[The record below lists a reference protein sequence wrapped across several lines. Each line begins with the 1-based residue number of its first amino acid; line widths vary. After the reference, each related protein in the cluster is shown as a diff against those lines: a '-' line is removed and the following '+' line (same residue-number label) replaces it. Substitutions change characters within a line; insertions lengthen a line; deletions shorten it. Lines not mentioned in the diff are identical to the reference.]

1 MANSA
6 QLSKNNQNAQVW
18 VNWGGNTERDFKT
31 CIKEVFESLTTVY
44 PQYQFIHLGKVNNQT
59 LIESFNRY
67 SPTHVTSLN
76 GSDAGGCNPD
86 GGVIYIKCADDKYMP
101 VFIGENKHQDD
112 NPGNAL
118 ERAIKNIEF
127 FKGILIA
134 EDYFPYLINING
146 PIVNDKK
153 GSYFDRVTQVGGFMT
168 INTVHVKSDPATPRL
183 RPFTVLLDKEF
194 DYDKVK
200 TASLSI
206 IAEAVDYLAGND
218 KLITV

>member
-18 VNWGGNTERDFKT
+18 VNWGGNSEQDFKT
-31 CIKEVFESLTTVY
+31 SIKEVFESLTTLY
-44 PQYQFIHLGKVNNQT
+44 PDYHFIHKGKVNNQT

-86 GGVIYIKCADDKYMP
+86 GGVIYIECTDGKYMP

-153 GSYFDRVTQVGGFMT
+153 GSYFDRVTQVGGFMP
-168 INTVHVKSDPATPRL
+168 INTVYVRSDPKTPRL
-183 RPFTVLLDKEF
+183 RPFTILLNKEF
-194 DYDKVK
+194 DHNIVK
-200 TASLSI
+200 NTSLAVIKESI
-206 IAEAVDYLAGND
+206 EYLKNVN
-218 KLITV
+218 KL